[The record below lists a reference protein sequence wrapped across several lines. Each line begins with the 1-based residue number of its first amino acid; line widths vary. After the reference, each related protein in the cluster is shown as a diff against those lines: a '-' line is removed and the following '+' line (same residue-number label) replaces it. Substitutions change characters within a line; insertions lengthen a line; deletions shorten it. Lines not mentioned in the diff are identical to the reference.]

1 MKAKIVLDN
10 GGMVCR
16 KNRAVKYIIGA
27 VRPQFDKEGDDMD
40 ISTLINQMTDKQ
52 AYELLEKAQRHAA
65 TLPAPDWAMAEFQEA
80 VGRGITDGSRPMGLT
95 MRYESAIMTKRA
107 ARFQADRPSI

>member
-1 MKAKIVLDN
+1 
-10 GGMVCR
+10 
-16 KNRAVKYIIGA
+16 
-27 VRPQFDKEGDDMD
+27 MD